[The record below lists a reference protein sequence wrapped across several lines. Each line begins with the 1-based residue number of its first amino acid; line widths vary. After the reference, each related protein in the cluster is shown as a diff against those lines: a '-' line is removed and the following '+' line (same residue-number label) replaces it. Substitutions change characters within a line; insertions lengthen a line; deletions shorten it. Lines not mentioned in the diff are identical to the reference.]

1 MTRGCIMSWVR
12 SRSTEWDV
20 RPGLMNGVSEDPR
33 EPSIWE
39 DTESQLMKHSP
50 PWAVL
55 NLGFP
60 ISGSQFLLPNVRFL
74 VIVV

>member
-1 MTRGCIMSWVR
+1 MRV
-12 SRSTEWDV
+12 
-20 RPGLMNGVSEDPR
+20 GLVKTLGSLTLDD
-33 EPSIWE
+33 PSIWE